1 MNNFDENSI
10 ESFLNSGIKDID
22 LFKDEDINSHYDSI
36 ENFNPNFERH
46 KEIESIIIR
55 NNNIS
60 VGDVRVSKS
69 SLVEAKK
76 NKIFNIEKV
85 KEKKNEHILQKKRGR
100 QKANEKSE
108 RKHNKNAED
117 NMITKIKIGIFKYIR
132 DIINQNIPKNITEN
146 KEIIKLAHKEIRN
159 LKKDINIEMFGK
171 TLRELFSGIKKS
183 EKFKNKKYKDQNIII
198 IREIDEGAIKAEK
211 VKKILDLKFIELLE
225 IFRKKKE
232 EIISENGLEEI
243 YLLVG
248 KNHEKESG
256 YESFINKLKKKNKQ
270 DNYIENISN
279 LIFKYEDWFKNK
291 KGRKKSNSESNSM

>member
-46 KEIESIIIR
+46 KEIEIESIIIR
-55 NNNIS
+55 NNDIS
-60 VGDVRVSKS
+60 CGDV
-69 SLVEAKK
+69 ETKK

-198 IREIDEGAIKAEK
+198 IRDIDEGAIKAEK

-256 YESFINKLKKKNKQ
+256 SESFINKLKKKNYQ

>member
-10 ESFLNSGIKDID
+10 ESFINSSIKDID

-46 KEIESIIIR
+46 KEIEIESIIIR
-55 NNNIS
+55 NNDIS
-60 VGDVRVSKS
+60 CGDV
-69 SLVEAKK
+69 ETKK

-108 RKHNKNAED
+108 RKHNKNAAD

-198 IREIDEGAIKAEK
+198 IRDIDEGAIKAEK

-225 IFRKKKE
+225 IFRKKKRR
-232 EIISENGLEEI
+232 NNF
-243 YLLVG
+243 G
-248 KNHEKESG
+248 KWTRR
-256 YESFINKLKKKNKQ
+256 
-270 DNYIENISN
+270 NI
-279 LIFKYEDWFKNK
+279 FACW
-291 KGRKKSNSESNSM
+291 

>member
-10 ESFLNSGIKDID
+10 EFFLNSGIKYID

-248 KNHEKESG
+248 KNHEIESG
-256 YESFINKLKKKNKQ
+256 SESFINELKEKNNS
-270 DNYIENISN
+270 DNYIKNISN

-291 KGRKKSNSESNSM
+291 KGRKKSNS